1 MKVEDI
7 KLSHCLAR
15 LNENGKWQPSTTRF
29 YRREDGTMHVF
40 EFDTE
45 YEAIDKERSIR
56 KENPY
61 LSVRKKEIIWI
72 CNGTNPYDGQIGAW
86 KYSSK
91 QSLPITFNI
100 GDRPIKDILQEIISK
115 GMIKEGEWIEIEF

>member
-7 KLSHCLAR
+7 KLRHCLAR
-15 LNENGKWQPSTTRF
+15 LNEKGKWQPSTTHF
-29 YRREDGTMHVF
+29 YRRKDGTMHVF

-61 LSVRKKEIIWI
+61 LAIHEKEIIRI
-72 CNGTNPYDGQIGAW
+72 CSGTNPYGGQISAW

-100 GDRPIKDILQEIISK
+100 SNRPIKDILQEIVSK
-115 GMIKEGEWIEIEF
+115 GMICEGEWVEIEF